1 MLFRS
6 DRAGRTYYG
15 INHLF
20 RKDVINNGKGQINA
34 FKFYIA
40 FGMCSK
46 SREANHNGYCQKC
59 NKYIPRVRERH
70 KNLKKEKLEKIR
82 KNDDY

>member
-1 MLFRS
+1 MYWNKKQIESSFERRNKMAKDRS
-6 DRAGRTYYG
+6 IPCKY
-15 INHLF
+15 
-20 RKDVINNGKGQINA
+20 
-34 FKFYIA
+34 YIA

-59 NKYIPRVRERH
+59 NKYVPRVRERH

-82 KNDDY
+82 KNDVY